1 MSFPAYP
8 DYRDSGIAWLG
19 KVPSHWLVMPLK
31 RRFSVAL
38 GKMLQPDAKTD
49 DDIERPYLRA
59 ANIKWGHVDIDD
71 VKTMWF
77 SPHEVNNLELRAG
90 DLLVSE
96 GGDVGRSAI
105 WRNEVADCHFQNSV
119 NRVRSITDSRT
130 DFLFY
135 WMSTIK
141 AKGYV
146 DVLCNKSTIAH
157 FTAEKVAA
165 VPLPVPTPDEQAAIA
180 AFLDRETAK
189 IDALVTEKERLIAL
203 LKEKRQAVIS
213 HAVTRGLNSSVTMKD
228 SGSEWLG
235 EIPAHWTVSPLK
247 HLTPTD
253 RAIMYGIVLPGPD
266 VGEGVPIVKGGDVKG
281 HRLRLD
287 LLCYTTPEIEAPFAR
302 ARLRPNDIVYSI
314 RGSIGD
320 AELVPGALEDANIT
334 QDVARISPIPEVNH
348 AWLLHVMRS
357 KPIFVQLEQR
367 SLGAAVRGINIFDL
381 KRAAIPLPPRMEQ
394 DAIAEFL
401 EEQTKTLSD
410 LEHQMLAGIE
420 LLKERRAALI
430 SAAVTGKIDVR
441 GALSPDNVVSI
452 DTARTSGVQPSIRA
466 SVGALSIRTLGS
478 MGRMAVMK
486 GGYLAEGY
494 AGISELDG
502 TYHRDAA
509 GPFCRA
515 VIDGME
521 RDAAQAFGIQVIQPI
536 KEGERVTYRL
546 PSNFALPAND
556 LPALFGED
564 RAKRLAALFDLLKG
578 LNRDGVEAIATLFAV
593 WNDLLACG
601 KSADDD
607 AVIRGVL
614 EDWHPEKAVKFNGET
629 LAHWLAWMR
638 RNHIVPDGTA
648 PRTDHQGSLFQ

>member
-1 MSFPAYP
+1 MSFPSYP

-31 RRFSVAL
+31 RRFSVTL

-59 ANIKWGHVDIDD
+59 ANIKWGQIEIDD
-71 VKTMWF
+71 MKTMWF
-77 SPHEVNNLELRAG
+77 SPHEANNLELRTG

-105 WRNEVADCHFQNSV
+105 WRNEVANCHFQNSV
-119 NRVRSITDSRT
+119 NRVRALTDSRT

-165 VPLPVPTPDEQAAIA
+165 VPVPVPTPDEQAAIS

-189 IDALVTEKERLIAL
+189 IDGLVAEQKRLIAL
-203 LKEKRQAVIS
+203 LTEKRQAVIS
-213 HAVTRGLNSSVTMKD
+213 HTIARGLNSDVPMKD

-235 EIPAHWTVSPLK
+235 EIPAHWKLRRIGSVSTKITNGYVGPTRDILVDDGVRYLQSLHIKRNQINFHSPYFVTEEWNQQHVKSILKAGDVLIVQTGDIGQVAVVPREFAGCNCHALIIVSPADDVLQGEW
-247 HLTPTD
+247 LAWVLNSAYGLSALL
-253 RAIMYGIVLPGPD
+253 AIQ
-266 VGEGVPIVKGGDVKG
+266 
-281 HRLRLD
+281 
-287 LLCYTTPEIEAPFAR
+287 T
-302 ARLRPNDIVYSI
+302 
-314 RGSIGD
+314 
-320 AELVPGALEDANIT
+320 GALHPHLNCGNVK
-334 QDVARISPIPEVNH
+334 DV
-348 AWLLHVMRS
+348 
-357 KPIFVQLEQR
+357 
-367 SLGAAVRGINIFDL
+367 
-381 KRAAIPLPPRMEQ
+381 AIPLPPIDEQ
-394 DAIAEFL
+394 STLVAHIENRTRDFDRLIDEAQSAI
-401 EEQTKTLSD
+401 TL
-410 LEHQMLAGIE
+410 LQ
-420 LLKERRAALI
+420 ERRAALI

-441 GALSPDNVVSI
+441 GVISPNNVISI
-452 DTARTSGVQPSIRA
+452 DTAHTSAVQPSIRA

-494 AGISELDG
+494 AGISELGG
-502 TYHRDAA
+502 TYQRDAA

-521 RDAAQAFGIQVIQPI
+521 RDAAQAFGIQVIETN
-536 KEGERVTYRL
+536 KDGERVTYRE

-556 LPALFGED
+556 LPALIGED
-564 RAKRLAALFDLLKG
+564 RAKQLTALFDLLKD

-601 KSADDD
+601 KSADEN
-607 AVIRGVL
+607 AVIGGVL
-614 EDWHPEKAVKFNGET
+614 EDWHPEKAVKFNRET
-629 LAHWLAWMR
+629 LAHWLA
-638 RNHIVPDGTA
+638 
-648 PRTDHQGSLFQ
+648 